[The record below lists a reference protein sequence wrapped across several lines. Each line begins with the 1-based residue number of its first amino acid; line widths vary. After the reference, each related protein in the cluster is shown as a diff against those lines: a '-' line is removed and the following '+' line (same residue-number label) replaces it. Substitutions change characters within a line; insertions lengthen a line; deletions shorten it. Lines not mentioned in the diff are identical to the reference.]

1 MQLSHQPR
9 PSMKSFPVPVL
20 AAAAAGLVALPFHAA
35 AAGTLLFTASLGI
48 IIHADYVQR
57 HRRVR
62 LPKLAAT
69 APVTAAAPLTVA
81 TTEQHPLA
89 A

>member
-1 MQLSHQPR
+1 
-9 PSMKSFPVPVL
+9 MKSFPVPVL
-20 AAAAAGLVALPFHAA
+20 AAAAAGFIALPFSAP

-57 HRRVR
+57 HRRIR

-69 APVTAAAPLTVA
+69 QVAPVAATAPAAV
-81 TTEQHPLA
+81 TEQHPLA